1 MDSALKKDEK
11 YYAQVLLKECKNIEK
26 KLIRHIT
33 DLTICFTTTSI
44 CWHNIIVK
52 FFDVVV
58 FLLSSLVTGPSFASI
73 PLLVLEL
80 GLFLFIRDWRP
91 GFWKSEIHPSGFLP
105 KLGDWD
111 ELMSLSVYF
120 TVSLCLGLNLIVTK
134 LLMKKRCIFIK
145 AEAITWRFYPNLW
158 KSRCKTIK
166 EILKGCLSYKPIFCH
181 EVVLDIFMN
190 FFIWRKNNVF
200 VFEIFRFLYFCK
212 IHKFQNLWRRHRHCY
227 IMEVMLIF
235 FNS

>member
-166 EILKGCLSYKPIFCH
+166 EILKGCLCYKPIFCH